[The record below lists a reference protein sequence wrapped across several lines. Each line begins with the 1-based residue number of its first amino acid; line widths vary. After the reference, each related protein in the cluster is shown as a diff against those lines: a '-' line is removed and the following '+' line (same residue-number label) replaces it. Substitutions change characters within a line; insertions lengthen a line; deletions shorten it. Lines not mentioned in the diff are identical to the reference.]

1 VEEYPQQQDQPHD
14 SSSTTTPS
22 ERSTSSTASGQ
33 SVKQQQ
39 PASETSPLLPKDLHN
54 NNTPVVIIRHD
65 QQQDPSHVTPTS
77 FPHSSI
83 RKLGIA
89 IKQLALRFNSFMT
102 PPLYAAVLALIVGLT
117 PLKQILYDKQ
127 SFLYPSFTKAIEMCG
142 KAAVPIVL
150 SCLGA
155 QLASISASQHHT
167 PGIQKPVTAAVV
179 IRMLMA
185 PLVVVP
191 LVVLF
196 VKVGSAYSIL
206 ATDPV
211 FSVMLIVLGCTP
223 TAINLIQISQV
234 NAIFEEEMLHVLFW
248 SYGVV
253 CVPVVT
259 LIVFLALN
267 VVDRLL

>member
-1 VEEYPQQQDQPHD
+1 
-14 SSSTTTPS
+14 
-22 ERSTSSTASGQ
+22 
-33 SVKQQQ
+33 
-39 PASETSPLLPKDLHN
+39 
-54 NNTPVVIIRHD
+54 
-65 QQQDPSHVTPTS
+65 
-77 FPHSSI
+77 
-83 RKLGIA
+83 
-89 IKQLALRFNSFMT
+89 
-102 PPLYAAVLALIVGLT
+102 
-117 PLKQILYDKQ
+117 
-127 SFLYPSFTKAIEMCG
+127 MCG

-155 QLASISASQHHT
+155 QLASISASQHRT
-167 PGIQKPVTAAVV
+167 PGIKKPVTAAVV
-179 IRMLMA
+179 IRMIMA

-206 ATDPV
+206 ANDPV

-223 TAINLIQISQV
+223 TAINLIQICQV